1 MSSPVNT
8 SLTQMSRFSLDWE
21 EPVPSEAH
29 LPYYSTG
36 SSTTSGMSGTP
47 VTPQAT
53 LQRVGS
59 VREKQSLRA
68 VTNIDPEIKPGE
80 YVLRSLFT
88 EFTVQAERKI
98 EVVLAEPLERP
109 LSKSLQRGEDP
120 QFDQL
125 LSSLNAV
132 AEHCLPSL
140 LRTLFEWYDRQNGP
154 MAEAMEGGMEEPRPR
169 TNTKSGKGY
178 GSSREKDKDYL
189 YERRDLAVD
198 FIFCLVLI
206 EVLKQSHIHPI
217 PDSQVKTIENLAF
230 KHFKHR
236 EGQQSSVN
244 ASNLHII
251 ADLYAEVIGVLTQS
265 EFHSVRRRFMSE
277 LKELR
282 SKEQNMHTTQGVIAL
297 IMGMKF
303 FRVKLFPVEDLEAS
317 FQFMQEC
324 GKYFLEVK
332 DKDIKHALAGL
343 FVEIL
348 VPVAAAVKN
357 DVMLN
362 LPAIK
367 CFVEMLYQH
376 TLEMSGKKKHALALF
391 PLVTCL
397 LCVSQK
403 QFFLNNWHYF
413 LSNCLSHLK
422 NRDPK
427 MSRVA
432 LESLYRL
439 LWVYM
444 IRIKCESNT
453 QTQSRLQNIVN
464 SLFPKG
470 SRNVVPRDTP
480 LNIFVKIIQFIAQER
495 LDFAMREIVF
505 DLLCV
510 GRPSKLALY
519 PERMNIG
526 LRAFLV
532 IADSLEQKDGEP
544 PMPSTVGVLPSGNT
558 LRVKKTFLNKM
569 LTDDTAKQIGIQQ
582 YYPAVRKS
590 LDGILRAL
598 DLQVGRSM
606 SMTNVQCMNKEPE
619 DMITGERKPKIDL
632 FRTCVAAIPRLIPEG
647 MSKAELIDM
656 LSRLTVHM
664 DEELRNLAFT
674 ALQNLV
680 LDFPAWR
687 EDVLNGFIAFVLKEV
702 HDTHPLILDSSLRML
717 VQFLTHWRT
726 ADQALYDSRDK
737 LYGPPDLAPHM
748 PFDCSPHARVLH
760 RVEGFALVILCSC
773 RPVTRKLGVII
784 LKEVRTLLGTTGR
797 SSTED
802 ETCID
807 VMDRICPAVV
817 ETCLPFLAA
826 AEKAA
831 VLATPTIDLQWLAD
845 RQAWIGGVHDTV
857 GEPHPKV
864 VVPPPWSAYVYDP
877 WSLCLAGFLW
887 YKNLPLHCPA
897 AVSFAWPDSY
907 CRLTTLFSHIDPNNP
922 ANQGGSLRGT
932 KKMPCATD
940 EYIGL
945 WRNYLVFACR
955 IAPPSC
961 GLVARPVSPDILSAS
976 PDSLSSERADNKF
989 VPPSPSGSHL
999 FKLLVPLIRSESV
1012 DVQGAVVAGLGR
1024 TNAHVFRELM
1034 EEMHSLIKEALERK
1048 QENMRRRRRRD
1059 CLRVQLGRILELV
1072 ADSGVFS
1079 DSCAGTLDKD
1089 SNMLVPLF
1097 VEYMD
1102 GMRMFLESE
1111 GDKDSPTLQ
1120 DIRLHFSGF
1129 VHKMIRS
1136 IPVEKRHP
1144 LLTQELRY
1152 SLFFLL
1158 ANWCGRFGVTF
1169 GAVDSTLS
1177 GRTEANK
1184 DLKLSSL
1191 QKLPDDLPLTASW
1204 APPGRFCRLDE
1215 SLEDF
1220 GKTSFK
1226 AMSAVLCS
1234 GPVFD
1239 STALSQDGYL
1249 YNWLDSILDC
1259 QDDRVHQLGRET
1271 VVLLLTLN
1279 PEVPTVLNWAVDR
1292 CYTGSRLVAAGCFH
1306 ALAAVLCERDYPCD
1320 MVAVLNVTLF
1330 KTGDPCNDIRDMA
1343 LQLLQVLDNRFFGE
1357 PDNPEDLSGSTVTLT
1372 GSHLPATF
1380 TKSQMFLS
1388 QELSRQHP
1396 EFTIPMFSEISHRL
1410 HRAHPEGRQVMMEY
1424 LLPWLQ
1430 NLELVDEFFSPASTV
1445 SSQDRRGDR
1454 VLRGEG
1460 WGSVQATNMVLNNLL
1475 YITAKYGDEHP
1486 RAVEQFWATMVQHWP
1501 NNLHVILEYLINMAG
1516 ITTQPDLLPY
1526 VKRAVIYLC
1535 RAKPDQMVE
1544 ELMNELQSVEI
1555 VNAVAERISEPPYY
1569 RLSCSRKTSSASTGS
1584 AGMESPGELPHGEL
1598 SGAESHTPSRRFS
1611 SHSMHKTEEATG
1623 VSRSD
1628 SVSSHRSTASQGS
1641 ISSCM
1646 SAASHE
1652 AMMRQQPMAEAEKS
1666 KEQVGNT
1673 YAQWKSLFDGGGGP
1687 LPLPMPENGG
1697 YYCPLSEYL
1706 RETATAPVGLS
1717 RCNLGVVLLAELV
1730 LDRVQVEWTVHLP
1743 LMLHTLFLG
1752 LDHSRSMVHEHCK
1765 KLLLNLLIVLSSHN
1779 DYLCVART
1787 LLTNRILSQIHCLSV
1802 LPPLAKDYNFIA
1814 DPQVGDSALPT
1825 PASDSGMSSSSPS
1838 SSVISGRSATP
1849 PPVADSNMVDV
1860 NTLSEVDESA
1870 KALIEFITT
1879 RSCRPL
1885 WCYEDLTSRQFTIRS
1900 AEQMCTFLRHV
1911 VRIFSESLPG
1921 SHLQERWG
1929 QIALHMALSCS
1940 SRHYAGR
1947 SFQMFRALQ
1956 VSVTSNLLCD
1966 ILARLVETVADPGE
1980 DMQGYVTEILLTLES
1995 LLDKIAPETSPPD
2008 YATHDRLRAS
2018 SESISSLHSTP
2029 NLHRTSMCSIP
2040 ARPNSAAYTHH
2051 RSASMSKVKLHLAS
2065 PIEKTDHH
2073 SNRMLVETR
2082 TQSYNT
2088 LPRSRSTQSMKSAA
2102 EKFDTRHNLLSQL
2115 FWVCVSLLESDY
2127 DHEFLLAL
2135 KLMDRLLSEL
2145 PLDRS
2150 DCVDE
2155 VNRVR
2160 NKLKWTNFPGM
2171 QMLLFKGFTSPL
2183 TSELTLQMVAKLT
2196 VFSTL
2201 PVVDPSEAAGF
2212 PLNVL
2217 ALMPYLINHYD
2228 SPDKFCTECA
2238 ENIAEVC
2245 LEKSKKLHNLAHIMS
2260 LYSNHTF
2267 GKPCKSWV
2275 SAVCKYLHDAYS
2287 DISLT
2292 LLTFLVEILEKGMM
2306 GTQQAVLQL
2315 LYSLLHQVDLGTAPI
2330 HQMNADLLRIIAK
2343 YVQSNHWQESLNIL
2357 KLAVQRSSTLVSPED
2372 IPELKD
2378 IKESSLSLTDIDVCP
2393 VKRDLPGPTLEFR
2406 FDVSQTPI
2414 IGRRVQSPQAQP
2426 DVVEITIE
2434 DGADDADEDSK
2445 TAHDSG
2451 DSSSQRQSSSNT
2463 STLSSASTAVGHGSC
2478 MIPVCWKKPHLSQ
2491 RRTRERL
2498 VNVLSNCGQNV
2509 GLPKSPSVIFSSS
2522 SDLALDRQTSMYS
2535 SSDEVSPPDL
2545 LPSDNKMEEGTSGE
2559 SGQHFI
2565 FKDFDFLD
2573 AELEEAENSSGR
2585 QSEGLDNF
2593 NWGVRR
2599 RSLDSVENGEGS
2611 LQGCQLSGSV
2621 PSLASADMK
2630 DESSDDESISPSEE
2644 ALPATIDNLP
2654 SASAEHKPLHPTNTA
2669 DTADGTDDQLPSEP
2683 ISMEVHKDQSSALSI
2698 SSVCSEG
2705 DGADTSPGTSPHF
2718 SSLTSEFLPIS
2729 MDEIEEVWLTHV
2741 GLILS
2746 DNNGTCAVNT
2756 FQLFARLYRITRRR
2770 FYNLTRECCNY
2781 LGDKLRG
2788 IASQFLNMLEL
2799 LVSQAECPHIFT
2811 DTETILSC
2819 KLLER
2824 HKFAVLEIQEHY
2836 DTYICKRDAT
2846 VECLDKIKE
2855 SLKRQSLG
2863 EEAGGNGEQ
2872 QQIEL
2877 CRHLYKLHFQLLL
2890 LFQSYSKLVK
2900 LLSTAANAPQ
2910 VTDFSRDATD
2920 LKARLQQAIYDVDN
2934 GSVSQVGQVDT
2945 VSLSRQVAED
2955 SLLENLKNGQ
2965 LTTCVQ
2971 LIRAFRSMWPNL
2983 VFGSADEDD
2992 MEYLLALFCK
3002 HVADNKTGVLV
3013 MTRADTDL
3021 SGVCHRLMEVNIQLL
3036 SSLKLLELPP
3046 KSPQSSPSSPSPT
3059 TNL

>member
-1 MSSPVNT
+1 MTEAGEGQGEDQGLVSWVRC
-8 SLTQMSRFSLDWE
+8 SLLDTHLFHLDRE
-21 EPVPSEAH
+21 EPSNE
-29 LPYYSTG
+29 G
-36 SSTTSGMSGTP
+36 SSTTSGISGAPT
-47 VTPQAT
+47 TPQAT

-169 TNTKSGKGY
+169 TNTKSGKG
-178 GSSREKDKDYL
+178 EKDKDYL
-189 YERRDLAVD
+189 YERRD
-198 FIFCLVLI
+198 
-206 EVLKQSHIHPI
+206 SHIHPI

-748 PFDCSPHARVLH
+748 PFDRSPHSRVLH

-797 SSTED
+797 ASTED

-897 AVSFAWPDSY
+897 AVSYAWPDSY

-955 IAPPSC
+955 ITPPSC

-989 VPPSPSGSHL
+989 VPPSPSASHL

-1024 TNAHVFRELM
+1024 TNAHVFRELV
-1034 EEMHSLIKEALERK
+1034 EEMHSLMKEALERK

-1136 IPVEKRHP
+1136 IPVDQRRP

-1191 QKLPDDLPLTASW
+1191 QKLPDDLPLTATW
-1204 APPGRFCRLDE
+1204 APPGRFCSLDE

-1320 MVAVLNVTLF
+1320 MVSVLNVTLF
-1330 KTGDPCNDIRDMA
+1330 KTGDPCNEIRDMA
-1343 LQLLQVLDNRFFGE
+1343 LQLLQ

-1460 WGSVQATNMVLNNLL
+1460 WGSVQATNMILNNLL

-1486 RAVEQFWATMVQHWP
+1486 RAVEQFWATMVHHWP

-1598 SGAESHTPSRRFS
+1598 ATERDTPSRRFS

-1623 VSRSD
+1623 RELVRPS
-1628 SVSSHRSTASQGS
+1628 
-1641 ISSCM
+1641 
-1646 SAASHE
+1646 
-1652 AMMRQQPMAEAEKS
+1652 
-1666 KEQVGNT
+1666 
-1673 YAQWKSLFDGGGGP
+1673 KSLFDGGGGP

-1706 RETATAPVGLS
+1706 RESATAPVGLS

-1730 LDRVQVEWTVHLP
+1730 LDRVQVEWTIHLP

-1752 LDHSRSMVHEHCK
+1752 LDHSRTMVHEHCK

-1787 LLTNRILSQIHCLSV
+1787 LLTNRILSQLHCLSV

-1814 DPQVGDSALPT
+1814 DPRVGDSTLPT

-1849 PPVADSNMVDV
+1849 PPPADSNMVDV

-1879 RSCRPL
+1879 RAVWS
-1885 WCYEDLTSRQFTIRS
+1885 
-1900 AEQMCTFLRHV
+1900 
-1911 VRIFSESLPG
+1911 
-1921 SHLQERWG
+1921 

-1947 SFQMFRALQ
+1947 SFQSSLESDRTPHGAVM
-1956 VSVTSNLLCD
+1956 
-1966 ILARLVETVADPGE
+1966 
-1980 DMQGYVTEILLTLES
+1980 LLT
-1995 LLDKIAPETSPPD
+1995 T
-2008 YATHDRLRAS
+2008 LRWQVIPGGDICLFAYLKQFGVRS
-2018 SESISSLHSTP
+2018 HSTWRCP
-2029 NLHRTSMCSIP
+2029 APHDTTLAGPSSMCSIP
-2040 ARPNSAAYTHH
+2040 GRPNSAAYTHH

-2102 EKFDTRHNLLSQL
+2102 DKFDTRHNLLSQL

-2135 KLMDRLLSEL
+2135 KLMDRLLNEL

-2160 NKLKWTNFPGM
+2160 NKLKWSNFPGM

-2183 TSELTLQMVAKLT
+2183 TTELTLQMVAKLT

-2292 LLTFLVEILEKGMM
+2292 LLTFLVEVLEKGMM

-2414 IGRRVQSPQAQP
+2414 IGRRGQTPQAQP

-2434 DGADDADEDSK
+2434 DGADSADEDTK
-2445 TAHDSG
+2445 AAHDSG

-2599 RSLDSVENGEGS
+2599 RSLDSVENGDGS

-2654 SASAEHKPLHPTNTA
+2654 SASTEHKPHHPANTA

-2788 IASQFLNMLEL
+2788 IASQF
-2799 LVSQAECPHIFT
+2799 HI
-2811 DTETILSC
+2811 
-2819 KLLER
+2819 
-2824 HKFAVLEIQEHY
+2824 
-2836 DTYICKRDAT
+2836 
-2846 VECLDKIKE
+2846 
-2855 SLKRQSLG
+2855 
-2863 EEAGGNGEQ
+2863 
-2872 QQIEL
+2872 
-2877 CRHLYKLHFQLLL
+2877 
-2890 LFQSYSKLVK
+2890 LF
-2900 LLSTAANAPQ
+2900 
-2910 VTDFSRDATD
+2910 
-2920 LKARLQQAIYDVDN
+2920 
-2934 GSVSQVGQVDT
+2934 
-2945 VSLSRQVAED
+2945 
-2955 SLLENLKNGQ
+2955 
-2965 LTTCVQ
+2965 
-2971 LIRAFRSMWPNL
+2971 
-2983 VFGSADEDD
+2983 
-2992 MEYLLALFCK
+2992 
-3002 HVADNKTGVLV
+3002 
-3013 MTRADTDL
+3013 
-3021 SGVCHRLMEVNIQLL
+3021 
-3036 SSLKLLELPP
+3036 
-3046 KSPQSSPSSPSPT
+3046 
-3059 TNL
+3059 